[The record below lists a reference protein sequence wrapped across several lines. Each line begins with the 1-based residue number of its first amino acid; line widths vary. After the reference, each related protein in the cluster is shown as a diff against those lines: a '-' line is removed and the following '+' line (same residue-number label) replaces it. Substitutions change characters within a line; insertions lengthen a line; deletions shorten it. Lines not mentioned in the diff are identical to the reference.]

1 MTTIGSLF
9 SHELEV
15 RLPALLLVHIYKGLI
30 AVLMLGEV
38 GTNLLTDLEVSVG
51 GAIELVRECAEEA
64 VAVPEGVDRIK
75 AHLRQLVFQP
85 LLVLHGIVDNLDT
98 TGSCPCPAF
107 RPAMT
112 VEGGGGG
119 GA

>member
-1 MTTIGSLF
+1 MFLFKGRTYNSMGKFVRLTLF

-64 VAVPEGVDRIK
+64 VAVPEGVDRIE

-85 LLVLHGIVDNLDT
+85 LLVLHGIVDNLIHT
-98 TGSCPCPAF
+98 TQRERGV
-107 RPAMT
+107 R
-112 VEGGGGG
+112 
-119 GA
+119 